1 MEGGNYHNEESASP
15 AKGGFQPALADLDQT
30 WTGAKYRPRLFFQI
44 KGSSTLPQQTHRQ
57 P

>member
-1 MEGGNYHNEESASP
+1 MGVWNYHNEGSASP
-15 AKGGFQPALADLDQT
+15 SKGGFQPALADLNQT
-30 WTGAKYRPRLFFQI
+30 WTPAECRPRLFFQI

>member
-1 MEGGNYHNEESASP
+1 MELHNEGSASP
-15 AKGGFQPALADLDQT
+15 SKGGFQPALADLNQT
-30 WTGAKYRPRLFFQI
+30 WAPAECRPRLFFQI